1 MGYKEVL
8 FALVQIRIYLLFHC
22 IDANKINHFSHADE
36 NENMYLIAQ
45 NVRIS
50 KEVS

>member
-1 MGYKEVL
+1 M
-8 FALVQIRIYLLFHC
+8 FAFVQRKIYLLAHC
-22 IDANKINHFSHADE
+22 IDAKKINPHHADE
-36 NENMYLIAQ
+36 NESMYLIAQ

>member
-1 MGYKEVL
+1 M
-8 FALVQIRIYLLFHC
+8 RIYLLVQC
-22 IDANKINHFSHADE
+22 IDANKINHLSHADE
-36 NENMYLIAQ
+36 NKNRYLIAQ

>member
-1 MGYKEVL
+1 M
-8 FALVQIRIYLLFHC
+8 FILVQIRIYLLVYC
-22 IDANKINHFSHADE
+22 IDANKINHISLADE
-36 NENMYLIAQ
+36 NESMYLIAQ

>member
-1 MGYKEVL
+1 M
-8 FALVQIRIYLLFHC
+8 FALVQIRIYLLVHC
-22 IDANKINHFSHADE
+22 VNANKINHFFHANE
-36 NENMYLIAQ
+36 NESMYLIAE